1 MEPEFQDY
9 YDVLSNNLE
18 SYQGKYASFIDHGPQ
33 LFKLLNDLL
42 IKSEIS
48 PEYRLKISAAIAYYV
63 VPLDVIPEQVYGPY
77 GYIDDIYITS
87 YVIKNLAETYDYSY
101 LEKYWEGS
109 KDLEKVVEECYD
121 KSSEIL
127 EEKVDEVL
135 QFVGL

>member
-48 PEYRLKISAAIAYYV
+48 PEHRLKISAAIAYYV

-87 YVIKNLAETYDYSY
+87 YVIKNLAEAYDYSY